1 MPIKKAS
8 FKSVRKDKKRHLRNL
23 RVSSELRT
31 LDKKFEALIA
41 ANKLSD
47 AKQLL
52 PLLISHTAKAAAK
65 GITHKNTASR
75 KIGRLTKRLAKLER
89 GQSK

>member
-1 MPIKKAS
+1 MDLFVDIFFTICYKFTTMPIKKAS

-52 PLLISHTAKAAAK
+52 PLLISH
-65 GITHKNTASR
+65 
-75 KIGRLTKRLAKLER
+75 IGRLTKRLAKLER